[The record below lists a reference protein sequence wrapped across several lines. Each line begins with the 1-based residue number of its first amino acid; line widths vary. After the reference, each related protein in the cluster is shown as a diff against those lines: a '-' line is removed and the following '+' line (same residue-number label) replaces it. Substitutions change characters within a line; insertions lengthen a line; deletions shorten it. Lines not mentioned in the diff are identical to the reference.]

1 MFGEF
6 VTQNI
11 IWVGAFVIVANL
23 LILSLLSGNIKGV
36 SSISALSLPQLQRGG
51 KSIILDVC
59 EKAEFTRSHIPD
71 SINHP
76 LGSIN
81 TENKALMKLKDKTT
95 IIVCQSGA
103 RSNKA
108 AKKLVGL
115 GFTDL
120 HVLSGGLTS
129 WTKENLPVIAGK

>member
-1 MFGEF
+1 MFSEF
-6 VTQNI
+6 ITQNI
-11 IWVGAFVIVANL
+11 YWVGAFVIVANL

-51 KSIILDVC
+51 KSVILDVC
-59 EKAEFTRSHIPD
+59 EKAEYDRSHIPD
-71 SINHP
+71 AINHP

-81 TENKALMKLKDKTT
+81 ADNKDLIKFKDRTT
-95 IIVCQSGA
+95 IIICQSGA

-108 AKKLVGL
+108 AKKLLSL

-120 HVLSGGLTS
+120 HVLTGGLTS
-129 WTKENLPVIAGK
+129 WTKENLPVSAS

>member
-6 VTQNI
+6 ITQNI
-11 IWVGAFVIVANL
+11 FWVGAFVIVANL

-36 SSISALSLPQLQRGG
+36 STISALSLPQLQRGG

-59 EKAEFTRSHIPD
+59 EKAEFEKAHIPD

-76 LGSIN
+76 LGSISA
-81 TENKALMKLKDKTT
+81 ENNPLMKLKNKTT
-95 IIVCQSGA
+95 IIICQSGA

-108 AKKLVGL
+108 AKKLLGL

-120 HVLSGGLTS
+120 HVLSGGLAS
-129 WTKENLPVIAGK
+129 WTKENLPVITSK

>member
-23 LILSLLSGNIKGV
+23 LILSLLSGKVKGV

-59 EKAEFTRSHIPD
+59 EKTEFARSHIPD

-76 LGSIN
+76 LSSIN
-81 TENKALMKLKDKTT
+81 AENKSLMKFKDKTT
-95 IIVCQSGA
+95 IIICQSGT

-120 HVLSGGLTS
+120 HVLSGGLTA
-129 WTKENLPVIAGK
+129 WTKENLPVITSK